1 MKSKAKKSTRSAKQ
15 SKPVASESSLVRAIQ
30 DHNQIS
36 FITAVLSIG
45 ISIVL
50 LIGILVRN
58 NQIDQMNNDVRRI
71 MDSVEQLNGK
81 K

>member
-1 MKSKAKKSTRSAKQ
+1 MKSKAKKPVKSAKQ
-15 SKPVASESSLVRAIQ
+15 TKPAVSESSLIRAIQ